1 MLTSLRAILRGAVR
15 TLGVERAAKAALIAE
30 MWPEVVG
37 PSAAAHSRILGVRG
51 AVVLAEAE
59 AGPWAQDLSAQRGR
73 YLAEIN
79 RRFGSEVVT
88 EMRFRQTP
96 LPIPA
101 AEPGR
106 VDAQREA
113 AGDRQGAQPPGGET
127 VLSPEDQAAVER
139 AVGQIEDPEIREGA
153 RRAMTSQLQWQKRH
167 TAEGDR
173 Q

>member
-30 MWPEVVG
+30 MWVEVVG
-37 PSAAAHSRILGVRG
+37 PPAAAHSRLLGVRG
-51 AVVLAEAE
+51 TVVLAEAE

-73 YLAEIN
+73 YIAEIN

-88 EMRFRQTP
+88 EIRFRQTP
-96 LPIPA
+96 VPFPA
-101 AEPGR
+101 AQPGR